1 MTRLASRFGA
11 ANIIRRDRPLTR
23 EELFRVV
30 PSVFSEDKHES
41 RSERYTYIPTIS
53 LLDSLQREGFQPFF
67 ACQTRVRDPERREHT
82 KHMLRLRREGQIT
95 GKQVPEIILLNS
107 HDGSSS
113 YCRLRTAG
121 SEMQMVP
128 DVLIFAHRSGMAGLF
143 PGFDRR
149 LVNALLMC
157 DESPCVI
164 APASPAPSPSGALS
178 FWRLI
183 QAITGRR
190 RVTLIAEGQ
199 RCERLAPC
207 RLLIHQQAWYLVAE
221 HDGHIAVFTLN
232 EIHLVQPLQESF
244 RRNDS
249 LCSLVED
256 PVFIQAL
263 PHFRFIQQ
271 SLLAFVPADSPPE

>member
-1 MTRLASRFGA
+1 MTQAERRHDRLAVRLSLIISRLVAGETLSVRKLAAEFGVSVRTL
-11 ANIIRRDRPLTR
+11 RRDFR
-23 EELFRVV
+23 ERLM
-30 PSVFSEDKHES
+30 
-41 RSERYTYIPTIS
+41 Y
-53 LLDSLQREGFQPFF
+53 LDLEYQSG
-67 ACQTRVRDPERREHT
+67 
-82 KHMLRLRREGQIT
+82 
-95 GKQVPEIILLNS
+95 
-107 HDGSSS
+107 

-121 SEMQMVP
+121 SETQMVP

-221 HDGHIAVFTLN
+221 HDGHIAVFTLD
-232 EIHLVQPLQESF
+232 EIHLVQPLQETF

-249 LCSLVED
+249 LCVWLKTRCLFR
-256 PVFIQAL
+256 PYPIFAL
-263 PHFRFIQQ
+263 SSSHCLRLFRPTAHRNSAGLYQPGNRE
-271 SLLAFVPADSPPE
+271 SPMPLLPLSPLLSSSSF

>member
-1 MTRLASRFGA
+1 MTQAERRHDRLAVRLSLIISRLVAGETLSVRKLAAEFGVSVRTL
-11 ANIIRRDRPLTR
+11 RRDFR
-23 EELFRVV
+23 ERLM
-30 PSVFSEDKHES
+30 
-41 RSERYTYIPTIS
+41 Y
-53 LLDSLQREGFQPFF
+53 LDLEYQSG
-67 ACQTRVRDPERREHT
+67 
-82 KHMLRLRREGQIT
+82 
-95 GKQVPEIILLNS
+95 
-107 HDGSSS
+107 

-121 SEMQMVP
+121 SETQMVP

-221 HDGHIAVFTLN
+221 HDGHIAVFTRTTLRAGTGASAVVARYGLRYQLLR
-232 EIHLVQPLQESF
+232 HPPCLLGQLY
-244 RRNDS
+244 RGWR
-249 LCSLVED
+249 
-256 PVFIQAL
+256 
-263 PHFRFIQQ
+263 Q
-271 SLLAFVPADSPPE
+271 SLQCSRKSVRATSLNTYIAG

>member
-1 MTRLASRFGA
+1 MTQAERRHDRLAVRLSLIISRLVAGETLSVRKLAAEFGVSVRTL
-11 ANIIRRDRPLTR
+11 RRDFR
-23 EELFRVV
+23 ERLM
-30 PSVFSEDKHES
+30 
-41 RSERYTYIPTIS
+41 Y
-53 LLDSLQREGFQPFF
+53 LDLEYQSG
-67 ACQTRVRDPERREHT
+67 
-82 KHMLRLRREGQIT
+82 
-95 GKQVPEIILLNS
+95 
-107 HDGSSS
+107 

-128 DVLIFAHRSGMAGLF
+128 DVLIFAHRSGLAGLF
-143 PGFDRR
+143 PGLDRR
-149 LVNALLMC
+149 LVNTLLMC
-157 DESPCVI
+157 DEAPCI
-164 APASPAPSPSGALS
+164 IPPANPVSSPSESLS
-178 FWRLI
+178 FWRLV
-183 QAITGRR
+183 QAITDRR
-190 RVTLIAEGQ
+190 RVTLLADGQ

-207 RLLIHQQAWYLVAE
+207 RLLIHQQTWYLVAE
-221 HDGHIAVFTLN
+221 HGGHIAVFTLD

>member
-1 MTRLASRFGA
+1 MTQAERRHDRLAVRLSLIISRLVAGETLSVRKLAAEFGVSVRTL
-11 ANIIRRDRPLTR
+11 RRDFR
-23 EELFRVV
+23 ERLM
-30 PSVFSEDKHES
+30 
-41 RSERYTYIPTIS
+41 Y
-53 LLDSLQREGFQPFF
+53 LDLEYQSG
-67 ACQTRVRDPERREHT
+67 
-82 KHMLRLRREGQIT
+82 
-95 GKQVPEIILLNS
+95 
-107 HDGSSS
+107 

-121 SEMQMVP
+121 SETQMVP

-164 APASPAPSPSGALS
+164 APASPVSSPSGVLC

-183 QAITGRR
+183 QAITGRK

-221 HDGHIAVFTLN
+221 HDGHIAVFTLD

-249 LCSLVED
+249 LCRLVED
-256 PVFIQAL
+256 PVFIQTL

-271 SLLAFVPADSPPE
+271 SLLTFVPADSPPE

>member
-1 MTRLASRFGA
+1 
-11 ANIIRRDRPLTR
+11 
-23 EELFRVV
+23 
-30 PSVFSEDKHES
+30 
-41 RSERYTYIPTIS
+41 
-53 LLDSLQREGFQPFF
+53 
-67 ACQTRVRDPERREHT
+67 
-82 KHMLRLRREGQIT
+82 
-95 GKQVPEIILLNS
+95 
-107 HDGSSS
+107 
-113 YCRLRTAG
+113 
-121 SEMQMVP
+121 MVP

-207 RLLIHQQAWYLVAE
+207 RLLIHQQASVSGGRARRTYRRIHPRMKSIWFNPCRSLFAATTVC
-221 HDGHIAVFTLN
+221 AVWLKTRCL
-232 EIHLVQPLQESF
+232 F
-244 RRNDS
+244 RPYPIFALSSSRCLRLFRPTAHRNSAGLSQLIRRES
-249 LCSLVED
+249 LCHL
-256 PVFIQAL
+256 L
-263 PHFRFIQQ
+263 PL
-271 SLLAFVPADSPPE
+271 SPLLSSSSF

>member
-1 MTRLASRFGA
+1 MTQAARRHDRLAVRLSLIISRLVAGETLSVRKLAAEFGVSVRTL
-11 ANIIRRDRPLTR
+11 RRD
-23 EELFRVV
+23 F
-30 PSVFSEDKHES
+30 
-41 RSERYTYIPTIS
+41 
-53 LLDSLQREGFQPFF
+53 
-67 ACQTRVRDPERREHT
+67 PERLMYLDLEYQS
-82 KHMLRLRREGQIT
+82 G
-95 GKQVPEIILLNS
+95 
-107 HDGSSS
+107 

-121 SEMQMVP
+121 SETQMVP

-149 LVNALLMC
+149 LVNAMLMC

-221 HDGHIAVFTLN
+221 HDGHIAVFTLD
-232 EIHLVQPLQESF
+232 EIHLVQPLQETF
-244 RRNDS
+244 RRNGS

>member
-11 ANIIRRDRPLTR
+11 ANLIRRDRPLTR
-23 EELFRVV
+23 EELF
-30 PSVFSEDKHES
+30 
-41 RSERYTYIPTIS
+41 
-53 LLDSLQREGFQPFF
+53 
-67 ACQTRVRDPERREHT
+67 
-82 KHMLRLRREGQIT
+82 
-95 GKQVPEIILLNS
+95 
-107 HDGSSS
+107 
-113 YCRLRTAG
+113 
-121 SEMQMVP
+121 
-128 DVLIFAHRSGMAGLF
+128 
-143 PGFDRR
+143 
-149 LVNALLMC
+149 
-157 DESPCVI
+157 
-164 APASPAPSPSGALS
+164 
-178 FWRLI
+178 
-183 QAITGRR
+183 

-249 LCSLVED
+249 LCSLVKD